1 MRANVK
7 PLVHWA
13 IYRGYKLRY
22 TDRSPMSVQGIL
34 TTPDGA
40 RNFRYDPTNLIISV
54 ADQQITINH
63 HGWELS
69 QDAQQAGSD
78 SALNSPGDQ

>member
-13 IYRGYKLRY
+13 IYRGYKVRY

-34 TTPDGA
+34 TTPDGT
-40 RNFRYDPTNLIISV
+40 RDFRYDPANLIITV
-54 ADQQITINH
+54 ADQQISNNQ

-69 QDAQQAGSD
+69 QDAQQSGSD